1 MAVKYWYVAGNGSS
15 NYNTAGVWYNGSGG
29 TGGVTTTP
37 TVADDVILDAASGS
51 GTLTFSASSSCNS
64 FNASTFTG
72 TVAGISGLSISTSS
86 VANNNS
92 VVLQLGGTWNYTAT
106 ITFTTTLSGSN
117 YLSIN
122 CNGIFH
128 KGGMTFNSAIGTWQG
143 LDPSNF
149 DDPIRMTGLF
159 SLAAGNINSTDIYA
173 GTISSSN
180 SGVRSVYCVN
190 IYLSGTGTLL
200 SATTQTNLNW
210 NASNLYLTNTSTTN
224 KTLSIGG
231 IVYFDNV
238 YLQGSGASVTTLTF
252 AVTSVVYPNVI
263 ISKMDGSF
271 VFGTSYIS
279 DLIVIEGSNIT
290 WAGTSTLTVYKDV
303 TLCNSMF
310 ITTSNALTF
319 AGAAYFYGSQV
330 FTTFNKTFTGTL
342 IVNDAGI
349 NGTQL
354 NVNGNYISSSSS
366 SSSISILSASQVSF
380 NGSITTAG
388 GISIN
393 AVAVGGFP
401 NVDFYGG
408 ITSAT
413 SLSIAD
419 ANVFL
424 GSTFLSG
431 ALTVTSGNL
440 QLLTNSVHSILTFTS
455 SSSTAYRT
463 IFLGTNTT
471 INLRGSA
478 ANTWNTS
485 QGIAQGVLYFDPQTS
500 TINITDNT
508 SSQLLS
514 FQTGGCD
521 FYNIH
526 INRSNNSS
534 ISPFTT
540 FTGSFSCR
548 NFRDFTVMPAGIIS
562 YIVFAGGTTVAVSDT
577 FQVGNDINPTY
588 IGSSST
594 TTVTLLKTYPGL
606 SICPR
611 LYIYNINAVNT
622 NTFYA
627 INNPVN
633 SGGNIGQWIFNTPP
647 RRLSSLGAG

>member
-15 NYNTAGVWYNGSGG
+15 NYNTAGVWFNGSGG

-37 TVADDVILDAASGS
+37 TAADDVILNAASGS

-92 VVLQLGGTWNYTAT
+92 VVLQLGGTWNYTGT
-106 ITFTTTLSGSN
+106 ITFTTTLSAPN

-159 SLAAGNINSTDIYA
+159 SLAAGSINSTDIYA

-200 SATTQTNLNW
+200 SATTQTNLSWSAN
-210 NASNLYLTNTSTTN
+210 NLYLTNTSATN
-224 KTLSIGG
+224 KSLSIGG

-238 YLQGSGASVTTLTF
+238 YLQGSGASATTLTF

-271 VFGTSYIS
+271 LFGTSYIS
-279 DLIVIEGSNIT
+279 DLIIIEGSNIT

-319 AGAAYFYGSQV
+319 AGAAYFYSSQV
-330 FTTFNKTFTGTL
+330 FTTFNKTFTGNLT
-342 IVNDAGI
+342 VNDAGA

-366 SSSISILSASQVSF
+366 SSSISIVSASQVSF

-388 GISIN
+388 GITIN
-393 AVAVGGFP
+393 TVAAGGFP
-401 NVDFYGG
+401 TVDFYGG

-413 SLSIAD
+413 NLSIAD
-419 ANVFL
+419 GNVFL

-431 ALTVTSGNL
+431 ALTVSSGNL

-455 SSSTAYRT
+455 SSSTAYRS
-463 IFLGTNTT
+463 IFLGINTT

-485 QGIAQGVLYFDPQTS
+485 QGIAQGVLYFDPGTS

-508 SSQLLS
+508 SSQVLS

-534 ISPFTT
+534 VNPLIT
-540 FTGSFSCR
+540 FTGSFFCR
-548 NFRDFTVMPAGIIS
+548 NFRDFTVMSTGVTNIIA
-562 YIVFAGGTTVAVSDT
+562 FTGGTTVAVSDT
-577 FQVGNDINPTY
+577 FQVGNDINQTSM
-588 IGSSST
+588 GSTSST
-594 TTVTLLKTYPGL
+594 LVNIVKINPGL
-606 SICPR
+606 VICPR
-611 LYIYNINAVNT
+611 LILYNLFTSQA

-627 INNPVN
+627 IKGSLDNQ
-633 SGGNIGQWIFNTPP
+633 GNGAWIFNTPP